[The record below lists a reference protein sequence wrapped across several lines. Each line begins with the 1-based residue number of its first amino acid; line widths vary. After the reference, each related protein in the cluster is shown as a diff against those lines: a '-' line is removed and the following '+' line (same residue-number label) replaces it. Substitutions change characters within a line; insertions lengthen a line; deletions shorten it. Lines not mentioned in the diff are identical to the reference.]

1 MFNDVCDP
9 QRSNLL
15 RRVAVDG
22 GIRRIIITNSYIDE
36 SIRLDATLF
45 CTSAVIKNLRV
56 NKEHGS
62 IPTITTINYVELGRI
77 QNVNDSNSTIFNN
90 KTHRRMVDHMAGL
103 KPSIC

>member
-45 CTSAVIKNLRV
+45 CTSAVIKNLRA
-56 NKEHGS
+56 NKEHES
-62 IPTITTINYVELGRI
+62 IPTITTINDVELGRI
-77 QNVNDSNSTIFNN
+77 QMLMILIPLFLTTKHI
-90 KTHRRMVDHMAGL
+90 AEW
-103 KPSIC
+103 SIIWLD